1 MSPEPADQGS
11 VDPIAFE
18 EAARARLSRVSE
30 DVDLE
35 VMSMVFDMIRVVN
48 RFLHDFDQHVYR
60 PMGLSWAGFR
70 VLFCLWVQP
79 GSSSARLAVLSGVS
93 RATVSSVLN
102 TLERD
107 GLVSRHRRSQ
117 DRRVVTV
124 TLTGAGERVV
134 REAFLRQHARER
146 EWLSKLSGDRILE
159 TIEVLRDLLS
169 RPAPQDPHASLRH
182 DDVS

>member
-1 MSPEPADQGS
+1 MSPETADQGS

-48 RFLHDFDQHVYR
+48 RLLHDFDKHVYR
-60 PMGLSWAGFR
+60 PMGMSWAGFR

-107 GLVSRHRRSQ
+107 GLISRHRRSQ

-124 TLTGAGERVV
+124 TLTGAGERTV

-146 EWLSKLSGDRILE
+146 DWLEKLSPVQIER
-159 TIEVLRDLLS
+159 TIEVLRDLLA
-169 RPAPQDPHASLRH
+169 RPAPDPGNL
-182 DDVS
+182 

>member
-1 MSPEPADQGS
+1 MSTDASDHAS
-11 VDPIAFE
+11 IDPIAFE

-30 DVDLE
+30 NIDLE
-35 VMSMVFDMIRVVN
+35 VMSMVFNMIRVVN
-48 RFLHDFDQHVYR
+48 RFLHDFDKHVYR

-146 EWLSKLSGDRILE
+146 EWLSKMSQDE
-159 TIEVLRDLLS
+159 MVQTIEVLRDLLA
-169 RPAPQDPHASLRH
+169 RPAPNPTD
-182 DDVS
+182 